1 MSSETLSQ
9 SISAW
14 VMVGVLLMMV
24 ASIWRIFTKAGEA
37 GWKCLIPIYAAFV
50 MQRIL
55 GRPWWW
61 VLWLCVP
68 GLNLIPAVIECFDL
82 AKVFGKGAGYGLG
95 LLLLGPIFM
104 LALAFGDARYV
115 GPNRATPAPMKRA
128 A

>member
-37 GWKCLIPIYAAFV
+37 GWKCLVPIYGGVVF
-50 MQRIL
+50 MRIL

-61 VLWLCVP
+61 LVLLAIPFVNIVP
-68 GLNLIPAVIECFDL
+68 AIIECFDL
-82 AKVFGKGAGYGLG
+82 ARVFGKGVGFGFG